1 MSHMDDL
8 NALMSR
14 VNKSGDKDSIKFV
27 RKLIAAVK
35 EGDRDAVKGIVHFNR
50 DQANLV
56 PASVTK
62 WLKEE
67 AMWTRGGNMANS
79 YEPKGEDMSEQS
91 GRMASIAAAAKKI
104 GAGSK
109 PSAKKSGSFAAYFK
123 TRQDSTFA
131 TNALRFATK
140 EEAEAYARNLFMRW
154 LGASEWKVEPDTD
167 PPNYVFANGQA
178 TPIKESSEDH
188 DEQIQEDEWG
198 GGFQTYKDA
207 HKEVQAGLRAD
218 MVKQRNKTLAL
229 MVQVIRGEISK
240 QKFKKLTSSS
250 FDDLMK
256 NAKWYINQIKKM
268 PKSKLAP
275 VAPASAAPTA
285 TESVDMDIQEAEK
298 AVAPNDDELR
308 RLLDAAKEILYGRGG
323 GHSYFQRDAEAKKL
337 VNKAKKFAMVT
348 RNQDLLADWKNL
360 NYHLKG
366 VKVRKPKPNL
376 NRSFGGVH
384 DPRSYGRGGVADSY
398 EAEGDDIQETA
409 NLSAREKKLINFDRD
424 DFSPKSL
431 EMHREAE
438 ALVSMFVGRNV
449 IAGGTTREKIRKA
462 ATYDYKRN
470 PKEGVHKA
478 VKAGIDQLLRSGS
491 IPRKVYMGTGIHP
504 IESLVVDA
512 EDIQEKVEIDG
523 RTRAY
528 RDTVMRLEQ
537 ARKIRKGRSRAMQE
551 NRFGGLYDD
560 GSGKGAMIPAP
571 VDFNFHEAMKVVEKY
586 RSLREKKKMLFG
598 APKGKMEDLNAAVA
612 MKDGKFS
619 MQETKLSPKQK
630 EYRAFFAKALKKFGH
645 ESPADMDDGE
655 KKKFFNWVEKN
666 WKG

>member
-35 EGDRDAVKGIVHFNR
+35 EGDKGAVRGIVHFNR

-67 AMWTRGGNMANS
+67 AM
-79 YEPKGEDMSEQS
+79 GE
-91 GRMASIAAAAKKI
+91 
-104 GAGSK
+104 
-109 PSAKKSGSFAAYFK
+109 
-123 TRQDSTFA
+123 
-131 TNALRFATK
+131 N
-140 EEAEAYARNLFMRW
+140 
-154 LGASEWKVEPDTD
+154 
-167 PPNYVFANGQA
+167 
-178 TPIKESSEDH
+178 
-188 DEQIQEDEWG
+188 IQENEWG

-207 HKEVQAGLRAD
+207 HREVQAGLRAD

-240 QKFKKLTSSS
+240 QKFKKLTGSS

-308 RLLDAAKEILYGRGG
+308 RLLDAANEIRWGRS
-323 GHSYFQRDAEAKKL
+323 GHHYHQRDVEVKKL
-337 VNKAKKFAMVT
+337 LNKAKKFAMVT
-348 RNQDLLADWKNL
+348 RDEGLQLSWIDL
-360 NYHLKG
+360 NYFYKHI
-366 VKVRKPKPNL
+366 KVRKPKPNL

-384 DPRSYGRGGVADSY
+384 DPSSYGRGGVADSY
-398 EAEGDDIQETA
+398 EAEGDDIQE
-409 NLSAREKKLINFDRD
+409 
-424 DFSPKSL
+424 
-431 EMHREAE
+431 
-438 ALVSMFVGRNV
+438 
-449 IAGGTTREKIRKA
+449 
-462 ATYDYKRN
+462 
-470 PKEGVHKA
+470 
-478 VKAGIDQLLRSGS
+478 
-491 IPRKVYMGTGIHP
+491 
-504 IESLVVDA
+504 
-512 EDIQEKVEIDG
+512 KVEIDG
-523 RTRAY
+523 RTRMY
-528 RDTVMRLEQ
+528 RETVMRLEQ
-537 ARKIRKGRSRAMQE
+537 ARKIREGRAKAMQE

-586 RSLREKKKMLFG
+586 RSLREKKKTLLGGTMGETAGNTQLASFL
-598 APKGKMEDLNAAVA
+598 KKYKRNEDINNHSENVVLLAKFVGSSDEIAQANRILRDHDALGYLSPELSKEQYALYMALKAKLLAKYPNVRGNFTVEGYDPNSKEENLNAAVA

-630 EYRAFFAKALKKFGH
+630 EYRQFFAKALKKFGH

>member
-1 MSHMDDL
+1 MSNRNHD
-8 NALMSR
+8 N
-14 VNKSGDKDSIKFV
+14 DS
-27 RKLIAAVK
+27 
-35 EGDRDAVKGIVHFNR
+35 
-50 DQANLV
+50 
-56 PASVTK
+56 
-62 WLKEE
+62 
-67 AMWTRGGNMANS
+67 
-79 YEPKGEDMSEQS
+79 
-91 GRMASIAAAAKKI
+91 
-104 GAGSK
+104 
-109 PSAKKSGSFAAYFK
+109 
-123 TRQDSTFA
+123 
-131 TNALRFATK
+131 
-140 EEAEAYARNLFMRW
+140 
-154 LGASEWKVEPDTD
+154 
-167 PPNYVFANGQA
+167 
-178 TPIKESSEDH
+178 
-188 DEQIQEDEWG
+188 IQEDEWG
-198 GGFQTYKDA
+198 GGFQSSADA
-207 HKEVQAGLRAD
+207 HREVQAGLKADFNRNRA
-218 MVKQRNKTLAL
+218 KTLAL

-240 QKFKKLTSSS
+240 QKFKKLTGSS

-256 NAKWYINQIKKM
+256 NAKWYINQIKRM

-275 VAPASAAPTA
+275 VAPAAPTA
-285 TESVDMDIQEAEK
+285 KESVDTDIQEAEK

-308 RLLDAAKEILYGRGG
+308 RLLDAAKEILYGKSKFG
-323 GHSYFQRDAEAKKL
+323 YFDKDREAKKL
-337 VNKAKKFAMVT
+337 INKAKKFAMVT
-348 RNQDLLADWKNL
+348 RDRALQAEWNDM

-366 VKVRKPKPNL
+366 IKVREPKPNL

-424 DFSPKSL
+424 DFSPKGL

-523 RTRAY
+523 RTRMY
-528 RDTVMRLEQ
+528 RETVMRLDA
-537 ARKIRKGRSRAMQE
+537 ARKLREQRMKAMQE

-560 GSGKGAMIPAP
+560 GSGKGAMVPAP
-571 VDFNFHEAMKVVEKY
+571 VDFNFHEAMRVIEKY
-586 RSLREKKKMLFG
+586 RSLREKKKTLMG
-598 APKGKMEDLNAAVA
+598 APKEDIDAAVVMKGDKFA
-612 MKDGKFS
+612 MS
-619 MQETKLSPKQK
+619 ETELSPKQK
-630 EYRAFFAKALKKFGH
+630 EFRAFFKKALQKFGKS
-645 ESPADMDDGE
+645 SPAKMDDAE